1 MSTQTSPRAGG
12 ERAVRPFGMRDKVG
26 YMFGDFGNDFSF
38 ILQLLFFML
47 FYTKVVGIEPAHVGT
62 LFLVARVLDA
72 FTDFGMGRIV
82 DIVKP
87 TKAGKFR
94 PWIAR
99 GAVPVAV
106 ASALMYQSFVAGWD
120 SYGARLA
127 WMCVTYVLWGSITY
141 TMINIP
147 YGSMASVISDEE
159 KPRAELSVWRSTGAQ
174 LAMLCLSVGMPYIVY
189 DQVQGG
195 GATLSGSK
203 MTMAAIVCSV
213 LAVVFYALCYFMVT
227 ERIAVKPAP
236 PGERM
241 TLGKLAGS
249 LLTNRAL
256 IGLVLAALLL
266 LVGNFLISGM
276 LGYVVLDYFGDR
288 TLQST
293 ASMAALL
300 PSFALIVIAPW
311 LAGRF
316 GKRET
321 AVVSMIV
328 GAVVLIGMSFMD
340 FRDNTLLWI
349 VFYAL
354 SQFMIAIFNFL
365 VWAFVVDVIDYQEVH
380 TGERNDAT
388 VYAVYSW
395 ARKLGQALAGGVS
408 GWALGWVG
416 YQASTGSEVVQ
427 QSEETLSGI
436 YMYSTMVPGL
446 FLIGVAVVL
455 QFIYPL
461 SKKAIAENTAI
472 LRERRAAKVAQDA

>member
-1 MSTQTSPRAGG
+1 
-12 ERAVRPFGMRDKVG
+12 MRDKVG

-38 ILQLLFFML
+38 ILQMLFFLL
-47 FYTKVVGIEPAHVGT
+47 FYTKVVGINPAHVGT
-62 LFLVARVLDA
+62 LFLVARIVDA

-127 WMCVTYVLWGSITY
+127 WMCVTYMLWGSITY

-174 LAMLCLSVGMPYIVY
+174 LAILAISVVLPLLVY
-189 DQVQGG
+189 DQVEGG
-195 GATLSGSK
+195 AATLSGPK
-203 MTMAAIVCSV
+203 MTMAAIVCSIF
-213 LAVVFYALCYFMVT
+213 AVIFYALCYFMVT
-227 ERIAVKPAP
+227 ERIEVQPAP

-241 TLGKLAGS
+241 TFGKLAAS
-249 LLTNRAL
+249 LVTNRAL
-256 IGLVLAALLL
+256 IGLVLAALMLL
-266 LVGNFLISGM
+266 IGNFLISGM
-276 LGYVVLDYFGDR
+276 LGYVVLDYFGNK

-300 PSFALIVIAPW
+300 PTFVLIIIAPW
-311 LAGRF
+311 LAGKF

-321 AVVSMIV
+321 AVVSMII
-328 GAVVLIGMSFMD
+328 GAGVLIAMSFMD
-340 FRDNTLLWI
+340 FRGNPTMWI
-349 VFYAL
+349 VFYAV

-395 ARKLGQALAGGVS
+395 SRKLGQAIAGGVS
-408 GWALGWVG
+408 GWALAWVG
-416 YQASTGSEVVQ
+416 YQSSTGSQVIQ
-427 QSEETLSGI
+427 QSEGTLNGI
-436 YMYSTMVPGL
+436 YMYSTLVPGI
-446 FLIGVAVVL
+446 FLLLVAVAL
-455 QFIYPL
+455 QFVYPL
-461 SKKAIAENTAI
+461 SKKAIAENTQI
-472 LRERRAAKVAQDA
+472 LRERRAAKEAATTV